1 MIRTLRPSI
10 IAVGALGDKAISDSK
25 RVFKRQTSIKR
36 DENEPYDNFI
46 KNCQKKRIIPSPM
59 GVVSKTKEVK
69 EVIKLN
75 EYKIGDDYAEV
86 FANSL
91 KKVAENKILHLN
103 MKNNKLTD
111 TGGKAIIDN
120 LTEYILTIDISW
132 NPKMSN
138 LAYE

>member
-1 MIRTLRPSI
+1 
-10 IAVGALGDKAISDSK
+10 
-25 RVFKRQTSIKR
+25 
-36 DENEPYDNFI
+36 
-46 KNCQKKRIIPSPM
+46 M

-91 KKVAENKILHLN
+91 QKVAENKILHLN

>member
-1 MIRTLRPSI
+1 
-10 IAVGALGDKAISDSK
+10 
-25 RVFKRQTSIKR
+25 
-36 DENEPYDNFI
+36 
-46 KNCQKKRIIPSPM
+46 M